1 LPDVLHDAGRQPR
14 TTGHDGLTERRVITI
29 NYLTA
34 IDFGAGAVARLPQVL
49 DDLNIRRPML
59 VTDAGLVKAGI
70 VGRITALLPADQRGA
85 VFTDTP
91 PNPTEEA
98 VDVATRFYHEHGCDG
113 LVALGGGSPIDLA
126 KGVALMATHDGA
138 LDQYAGMA
146 AMPRIGPQAA
156 PIVAVPTT
164 AGTGSEV
171 GRGALIC
178 LRDGRK
184 LVVVSPH
191 LLPKR
196 AICDPDLT
204 LGMPAALTAGT
215 GMDAF
220 THCVETFLSPRVNP
234 PAEAIALDGAAR
246 AWRWLERAVTHP
258 DDPQARWEM
267 MMAGI
272 HGGLAFQKG
281 LGAVHAL
288 AHPLGA
294 LTDPM
299 LHHGT
304 VNAVLLPVVLRFNA
318 DHVGDKYAR
327 LRAAFGL
334 PPDADLAAEV
344 AALNDRIGMPSTLRE
359 LGVSADVVGRIV
371 AGAMADHSTPTNPR
385 PLTEQD
391 AAALFLEALG

>member
-1 LPDVLHDAGRQPR
+1 
-14 TTGHDGLTERRVITI
+14 VITI
-29 NYLTA
+29 NYLTS
-34 IDFGAGAVARLPQVL
+34 IEFGSGAVQRLPQVL
-49 DDLNIRRPML
+49 TELGIKRPML
-59 VTDAGLVKAGI
+59 VTDAGIVRAGLLA
-70 VGRITALLPADQRGA
+70 RISEHLSAEQAA
-85 VFTDTP
+85 VVFTDTP

-98 VDVATRFYHEHGCDG
+98 VEAAAAFYKQHACDG
-113 LVALGGGSPIDLA
+113 LVAIGGGSPIDLA
-126 KGVALMATHDGA
+126 TGVALMATHDGP
-138 LDQYAGMA
+138 LSQYAGMA
-146 AMPRIGPQAA
+146 AMPLIGAQAA
-156 PIVAVPTT
+156 PIIAVPTT

-178 LRDGRK
+178 LNDGRK
-184 LVVVSPH
+184 LVVVSPY

-196 AICDPDLT
+196 ALCDPDLT

-258 DDPQARWEM
+258 DDAQARWEM

-327 LRAAFGL
+327 LKQAFGL
-334 PPDADLAAEV
+334 PADADLADEV
-344 AALNDRIGMPSTLRE
+344 AALNARIGMPSTLRE
-359 LGVSADVVGRIV
+359 LGVTADVMDRIV

-385 PLTEQD
+385 PLGEAD
-391 AAALFLEALG
+391 AAALFMEALG